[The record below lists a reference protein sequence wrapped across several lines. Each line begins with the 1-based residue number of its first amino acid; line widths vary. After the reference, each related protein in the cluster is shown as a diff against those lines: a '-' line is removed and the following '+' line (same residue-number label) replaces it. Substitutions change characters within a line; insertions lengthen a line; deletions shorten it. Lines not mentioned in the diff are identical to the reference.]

1 MTKFDPVGHWFF
13 LHFLHLSC
21 MVTLFT
27 SNHCVV
33 HLWLHICHLCS
44 PVSAF
49 SAGNVSENV
58 LSLLIVLPLLKMAQM
73 S

>member
-1 MTKFDPVGHWFF
+1 
-13 LHFLHLSC
+13 
-21 MVTLFT
+21 MVSLYT

-33 HLWLHICHLCS
+33 HLWLHICHLCP

-49 SAGNVSENV
+49 SAGNASENV
-58 LSLLIVLPLLKMAQM
+58 LILLTVLPFAEDGPNELKLVQRLIKLCPRELDH

>member
-1 MTKFDPVGHWFF
+1 
-13 LHFLHLSC
+13 

-73 S
+73 STEVNKAVSSRVGSFLNDY